1 MCLGAF
7 LSEVKMLK
15 ENPFSILTRFEKCL
29 WAVSLVV
36 VLLSC
41 LLSGEDGL
49 LSGIASAIGVTALIF
64 LARGR
69 VLGQVLVVVFSVF
82 YGIISFY
89 FKYYGEMITYLGM
102 TAPIAL
108 FSIFTWL
115 KNPYKNSSEV
125 KVASLTKTQILV
137 CILGAVI
144 STAAFYFI
152 LGALGNANLI
162 ISTLSVTTSFIA
174 AYLSLCRS
182 PYYAVGYATNDMV
195 LIVLWVM
202 AAVTDIS
209 CLPMVFCFVMFLL
222 NDAYGFIAWKK
233 MKKKQEE

>member
-1 MCLGAF
+1 MF
-7 LSEVKMLK
+7 K
-15 ENPFSILTRFEKCL
+15 ENPFSILTFFEKYL
-29 WAVSLVV
+29 WGSSLIVV
-36 VLLSC
+36 VVSC
-41 LLSGEDGL
+41 LFSGEDGL

-108 FSIFTWL
+108 FSIFAWL
-115 KNPYKNSSEV
+115 KNPYKNSGEV
-125 KVASLTKTQILV
+125 KVASLSKMQILV
-137 CILGAVI
+137 CIFGAII

-152 LGALGNANLI
+152 LGALGNANLVWST
-162 ISTLSVTTSFIA
+162 ISITTSFVA

-182 PYYAVGYATNDMV
+182 PYYAVGYAINDIV
-195 LIVLWVM
+195 LIILWIM
-202 AAVTDIS
+202 AAITDIS

-222 NDAYGFIAWKK
+222 NDVYGFISWRR
-233 MKKKQEE
+233 MKKRQQD

>member
-1 MCLGAF
+1 MHNNR
-7 LSEVKMLK
+7 
-15 ENPFSILTRFEKCL
+15 NPFSALTLFEKRL
-29 WAVSLVV
+29 WAISLIVV
-36 VLLSC
+36 VVSC
-41 LLSGEDGL
+41 LFSGEEGF

-69 VLGQVLVVVFSVF
+69 VFGQMLVVVFSVF

-115 KNPYKNSSEV
+115 KNPYKNSGEV
-125 KVASLTKTQILV
+125 RVASLKRGQVIIGV
-137 CILGAVI
+137 LGAVLV
-144 STAAFYFI
+144 TTAFYFV

-162 ISTLSVTTSFIA
+162 WSTLSVATSFVA

-182 PYYAVGYATNDMV
+182 PYYAVGYAINDIV
-195 LIVLWVM
+195 LIILWVM
-202 AAVTDIS
+202 AATTDIS

-222 NDAYGFIAWKK
+222 NDVYGFISWRR
-233 MKKKQEE
+233 MKKRQQD

>member
-1 MCLGAF
+1 MF
-7 LSEVKMLK
+7 K
-15 ENPFSILTRFEKCL
+15 ENPFSILTFFEKCL
-29 WAVSLVV
+29 WGSSLIVV
-36 VLLSC
+36 VVSC
-41 LLSGEDGL
+41 LFSGEDGL

-108 FSIFTWL
+108 FSIFAWL
-115 KNPYKNSSEV
+115 KNPYKNSGEV
-125 KVASLTKTQILV
+125 KVASLSKMQILV
-137 CILGAVI
+137 CIFGAII

-152 LGALGNANLI
+152 LGALGNANLVWST
-162 ISTLSVTTSFIA
+162 ISITTSFGA

-182 PYYAVGYATNDMV
+182 PYYAVGYAINDIV
-195 LIVLWVM
+195 LIILWIM
-202 AAVTDIS
+202 AAITDIS

-222 NDAYGFIAWKK
+222 NDVYGFISWRR
-233 MKKKQEE
+233 MKKRQQD